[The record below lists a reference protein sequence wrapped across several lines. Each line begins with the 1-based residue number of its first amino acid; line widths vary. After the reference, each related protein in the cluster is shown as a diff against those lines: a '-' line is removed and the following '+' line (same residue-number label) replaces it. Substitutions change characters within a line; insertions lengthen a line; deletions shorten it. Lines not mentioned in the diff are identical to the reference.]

1 MDDLS
6 DQAEFQFVVTYS
18 AQELRTYR
26 KVMAGRY
33 ARAQSEGTAFGI
45 LLAAILVLGLAVFA
59 AFRFGLVDL
68 SAVRP
73 VLFTANFA
81 FLTGVTGYYLVMRAY
96 FRKFIRTDQRGGTWN
111 YSFSRTGILYHSETI
126 EVRLAWRAVNAIEDL
141 GKMVVFRFGAQGI
154 AIPSRVF
161 ADSAARTAFV
171 TAASARIKAAA
182 NQI

>member
-1 MDDLS
+1 
-6 DQAEFQFVVTYS
+6 
-18 AQELRTYR
+18 
-26 KVMAGRY
+26 
-33 ARAQSEGTAFGI
+33 
-45 LLAAILVLGLAVFA
+45 
-59 AFRFGLVDL
+59 
-68 SAVRP
+68 
-73 VLFTANFA
+73 
-81 FLTGVTGYYLVMRAY
+81 MRAY